1 MSNMKVV
8 FILPNL
14 GSGGAERVVTILSKA
29 LRERDL
35 AVDIVL
41 MMTDLV
47 QYPVPHGVGLVTL
60 NTKGM
65 SQIARL
71 RVMRDYFRKQKKSF
85 RRVVAVPF
93 QDNCLQYTLAAVAG
107 LGISVV
113 ACERNDPYQKGT
125 RGLARF
131 KANLPFALAKRCVF
145 QTPDA
150 RDYYRMGV
158 EKKSTVIVNPL
169 ILRQDIHWQGQ
180 ESKNII
186 SVGRLDPQKNQK
198 ILIDAFAR
206 FHEKFPAYTL
216 EIFGEGSLR
225 PQLQAQINGLGLENA
240 VFLRGYADNIH
251 DRLAQAAMFA
261 LPSDYEG
268 MSNALIEALAIGV
281 PVVTTDHPIGGARM
295 LVEDGVSGLM
305 TPVGDTDG
313 LYRAMER
320 LAADPELAQMLGKNS
335 VRVREK
341 LAVDAV
347 VRQWLDVING

>member
-1 MSNMKVV
+1 MKVV

-29 LRERDL
+29 LRERGL

-41 MMTDLV
+41 MMNDLV
-47 QYPVPHGVGLVTL
+47 QYSVPEGVELVRM
-60 NTKGM
+60 NTKEL
-65 SQIARL
+65 SKIDRI
-71 RVMRDYFRKQKKSF
+71 RVARDYFKNQKKNF
-85 RRVVAVPF
+85 RRVVAIPF
-93 QDNCLQYTLAAVAG
+93 QDTCLKYTQAAVAG
-107 LGISVV
+107 LGIPVV
-113 ACERNDPYQKGT
+113 ACERNDPYQKGSK
-125 RGLARF
+125 GIARI
-131 KANLPFALAKRCVF
+131 KANLPFALADRCVF

-150 RDYYRMGV
+150 RDYYCTAVR
-158 EKKSTVIVNPL
+158 KKSTVIVNPL
-169 ILRQDIHWQGQ
+169 ILRQNIHWQGQ
-180 ESKNII
+180 ESKNMI

-206 FHEKFPAYTL
+206 FHGKFPEYTL

-225 PQLQAQINGLGLENA
+225 PQLQAQIDGLGLENT
-240 VFLRGYADNIH
+240 VFLRGHASDIH
-251 DRLAQAAMFA
+251 DRLEQAAMFI

-295 LVEDGVSGLM
+295 LVKDGVSGLL
-305 TPVGDTDG
+305 TPVGDSDA

-320 LAADPELAQMLGKNS
+320 LTMDPELACTLGRNGI
-335 VRVREK
+335 RVREM

-347 VRQWLDVING
+347 VRQWMDVING